1 MKEQQ
6 EDDAMLQE
14 LAVDKG
20 YLEGLRLK
28 LGQGAKSRSKRE
40 GREEGEGELQ
50 VRLEEEKFSRISCS
64 G

>member
-40 GREEGEGELQ
+40 SRLEGEGKLQ

>member
-1 MKEQQ
+1 
-6 EDDAMLQE
+6 MLQE

-40 GREEGEGELQ
+40 SRVEGEGKLQ
-50 VRLEEEKFSRISCS
+50 VRLEEKFSRMSCS